1 MNIEKLKNIIAEFAK
16 ERDWDKFHNP
26 KNLVMALSSEV
37 GELSDIFQWLNPEES
52 EKKLSNKN
60 KELAKEEI
68 ADILIY
74 LIRLSDKLDIDL
86 ENEVMEKIKKN
97 SIKYPVELSKGNAIK
112 YNSIGIVAMV
122 CSVEVNSF

>member
-112 YNSIGIVAMV
+112 YNRRD
-122 CSVEVNSF
+122 E

>member
-122 CSVEVNSF
+122 GSVEVNSF

>member
-1 MNIEKLKNIIAEFAK
+1 MNIEKLKKIIAEFAV

-112 YNSIGIVAMV
+112 YNRRD
-122 CSVEVNSF
+122 E